1 MAFQGQVQPEHV
13 KALQIWFEKVDI
25 VEFGRLFKGAE

>member
-25 VEFGRLFKGAE
+25 EFGRLFKGAE